1 MTNLSS
7 PGLAWP
13 LEAYTNDTLK
23 GNFHFVQLSSKYANH
38 RSAWHITCA
47 KFKAAF
53 CGKTFGKA
61 SHVSIVFSSTALL
74 CKAKREKAAFFFF
87 F

>member
-1 MTNLSS
+1 MQITGV
-7 PGLAWP
+7 PGIL
-13 LEAYTNDTLK
+13 
-23 GNFHFVQLSSKYANH
+23 HVQNS
-38 RSAWHITCA
+38 
-47 KFKAAF
+47 KAAF

-87 F
+87 FKVSYTCIVI